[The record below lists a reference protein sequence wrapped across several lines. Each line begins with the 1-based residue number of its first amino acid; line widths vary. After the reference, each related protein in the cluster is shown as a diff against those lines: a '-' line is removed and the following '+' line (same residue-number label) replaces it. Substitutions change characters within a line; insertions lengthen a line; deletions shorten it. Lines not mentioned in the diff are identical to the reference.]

1 MGTSVSD
8 VTAIS
13 DVVSTSDMAAISDV
27 IATSNVTGDGR
38 SEDGFK
44 EQVAGCDDWCIVSS
58 GNTYGTYIH
67 GIFDSKDIALNMVRA
82 VALEKGIELEELE
95 NYDYRQFKEEQYD
108 KLADEMRKALDMEYI
123 YGILGESSI

>member
-1 MGTSVSD
+1 
-8 VTAIS
+8 
-13 DVVSTSDMAAISDV
+13 
-27 IATSNVTGDGR
+27 
-38 SEDGFK
+38 
-44 EQVAGCDDWCIVSS
+44 
-58 GNTYGTYIH
+58 
-67 GIFDSKDIALNMVRA
+67 MVRA